1 MGRTISPKMPFTPLA
16 TKRVSLLPDL
26 RGTMTVP
33 TTLTTVLSTSSAPAA
48 AATSR
53 AAIGAVISYPQSTS
67 CNVVFG
73 QPGVYSAAVAACGRV
88 LAQLGGGTVAPAR
101 K

>member
-1 MGRTISPKMPFTPLA
+1 LAEQDDCRLACQDPVALPVTGHGPDDQPEEPFAPLA

-33 TTLTTVLSTSSAPAA
+33 TTLTTVLSTSSAPAI

-53 AAIGAVISYPQSTS
+53 ATIGAVISYP
-67 CNVVFG
+67 
-73 QPGVYSAAVAACGRV
+73 
-88 LAQLGGGTVAPAR
+88 
-101 K
+101 